1 MRLLTIFLEFLPW
14 RPVAPS
20 ALLWG
25 RSLLRSGRPPLREHF
40 GCSLRLQFIQW
51 NIHKSGLKVS
61 EFGLPADATGPFVLS
76 GYSGYKQVQVPRGR
90 LFAFDSE
97 GNYMLTCSA
106 TGGVIYKVPGGV
118 LVGREPPPWRPGP
131 GRVAVAVPARIGCG
145 GALTQMGGA
154 RGPCVAGADSPPRES
169 RREWGQGMTPVLSAC
184 PAAKLTGFCPFS
196 VCVP

>member
-106 TGGVIYKVPGGV
+106 TGGVIYKVPRGCPGGPGASS
-118 LVGREPPPWRPGP
+118 LEAWARPSGRCRPCPHRLWRSLDPDGRCPGP
-131 GRVAVAVPARIGCG
+131 LCC
-145 GALTQMGGA
+145 
-154 RGPCVAGADSPPRES
+154 RG
-169 RREWGQGMTPVLSAC
+169 
-184 PAAKLTGFCPFS
+184 
-196 VCVP
+196 

>member
-1 MRLLTIFLEFLPW
+1 M
-14 RPVAPS
+14 
-20 ALLWG
+20 
-25 RSLLRSGRPPLREHF
+25 
-40 GCSLRLQFIQW
+40 QFIQW

-118 LVGREPPPWRPGP
+118 LVGREPPPWSP
-131 GRVAVAVPARIGCG
+131 GRG
-145 GALTQMGGA
+145 
-154 RGPCVAGADSPPRES
+154 
-169 RREWGQGMTPVLSAC
+169 
-184 PAAKLTGFCPFS
+184 
-196 VCVP
+196 